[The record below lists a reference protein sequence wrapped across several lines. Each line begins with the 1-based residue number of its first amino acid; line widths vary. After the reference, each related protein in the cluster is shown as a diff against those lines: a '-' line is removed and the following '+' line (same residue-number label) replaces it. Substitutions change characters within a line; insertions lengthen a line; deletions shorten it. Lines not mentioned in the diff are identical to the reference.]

1 MKAYK
6 LIFELIKHPTREVR
20 MLSQYKI
27 THVRYNTYDKRFTLD
42 SIKGEREEEPGN
54 RDNNSLAK
62 NRQEQ
67 GQEKN
72 N

>member
-27 THVRYNTYDKRFTLD
+27 THIRYNTYDKRFTLD
-42 SIKGEREEEPGN
+42 SIKGEREEEP
-54 RDNNSLAK
+54 
-62 NRQEQ
+62 
-67 GQEKN
+67 
-72 N
+72 